1 MTEPDF
7 DFQTMPQLATE
18 RLVLRPIRREHDLAA
33 LYSLFADVKVA
44 RYTDTGPF
52 TSVSEAV
59 EVMDWIEQIYQE
71 QRGMRWAIT
80 IKDGDVLVGTC
91 GFNVWE
97 RRNNVAEIGYDLAH
111 RCWGRGLMTEALT
124 AMIEF
129 GFREMALH
137 RVEADVTVGND
148 ASARVLEKLGFHEEG
163 LLRQRGYWRGEYHDL
178 RFFGL
183 LRPEWTLDS
192 TPH

>member
-111 RCWGRGLMTEALT
+111 RYWGRGLMTEALT